1 MNSVG
6 NQDFSRG
13 TATETPGAAIF
24 VCASAPWML
33 GDVRCEPSP
42 TLGVYDV
49 FAGSS
54 STVLL
59 TKRPTSIS
67 LPSNKDKI
75 VGELKGSI
83 NLINFANIANGW
95 SGFAR
100 VDARIADH
108 LTGGG
113 ARVGLRYQW

>member
-1 MNSVG
+1 M
-6 NQDFSRG
+6 
-13 TATETPGAAIF
+13 
-24 VCASAPWML
+24 
-33 GDVRCEPSP
+33 
-42 TLGVYDV
+42 
-49 FAGSS
+49 
-54 STVLL
+54 
-59 TKRPTSIS
+59 
-67 LPSNKDKI
+67 PSNKDKI

-83 NLINFANIANGW
+83 NLINFANIANDW